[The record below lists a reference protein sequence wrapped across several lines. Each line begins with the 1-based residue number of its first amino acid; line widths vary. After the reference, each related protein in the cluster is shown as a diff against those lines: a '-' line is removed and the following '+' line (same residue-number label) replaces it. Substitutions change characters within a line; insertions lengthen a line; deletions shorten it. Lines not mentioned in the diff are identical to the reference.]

1 MNFELTDEQRQAKE
15 TARRLVV
22 REIEPIVDEWDR
34 EGKFPQELVAKMGKE
49 GMFGCAFPP
58 EFGGSGFGFLAHA
71 VVCEEISKA
80 WSSLRSFFNT
90 QAMTVPLTILNHGTE
105 TQKKKYVKPLVAAEK
120 IGIIGITEPDVGSDV
135 AGINT
140 TARKVGD
147 RYVLNGSKTWI
158 SHAPV
163 FDCGIVLAKTDPKK
177 RHEGI
182 SIFIVERT
190 DKGLTAK
197 SIEHTLGH
205 LADPIG
211 EVIFEDC
218 EIPED
223 RLVGQEN
230 GGFAIITEALA
241 HGRLSVAA
249 GAVGVAQAC
258 FECAVKYANERTQ
271 FGQQIGKFQMV
282 QKMIADMACEIDAAR
297 LLVYR
302 CAFDKDMGRDSI
314 VSSAKAKLFASEV
327 VVRCAGWNM
336 EIHGGYGYS
345 KEYRAE
351 RLFRDAK
358 MYQIGEGTSNIQRI
372 IIAKDAL
379 GYQKSR

>member
-1 MNFELTDEQRQAKE
+1 MNFDLTDDLRQARE
-15 TARRLVV
+15 TARRFVA

-34 EGKFPQELVAKMGKE
+34 EGRFPRELISAMGE
-49 GMFGCAFPP
+49 QGMFGCVFPP
-58 EFGGSGFGFLAHA
+58 EHGGSGLGFLAHA
-71 VVCEEISKA
+71 LVCEEISKA

-90 QAMTVPLTILNHGTE
+90 QALTVPLTILSHGTE
-105 TQKKKYVKPLVAAEK
+105 AQKQKYVKPLVTAEK
-120 IGIIGITEPDVGSDV
+120 IGIIGITEPDIGSDV
-135 AGINT
+135 AGIKT
-140 TARKVGD
+140 TARKVGNN
-147 RYVLNGSKTWI
+147 YVLNGSKMWI

-163 FDCGIVLAKTDPKK
+163 FDCGIVLAKTDPTK
-177 RHEGI
+177 RHQGI

-190 DKGLTAK
+190 DPGLSVS
-197 SIEHTLGH
+197 SIEHKLGH

-211 EVIFEDC
+211 EVTLDDC
-218 EIPED
+218 KIPED
-223 RLVGQEN
+223 RLVGPEN
-230 GGFAIITEALA
+230 GGFPIIMDSLD

-258 FECAVKYANERTQ
+258 FECAKKYATERVQ
-271 FGQQIGKFQMV
+271 FGQPIGKFQMV
-282 QKMIADMACEIDAAR
+282 QKMIADMATEIDAAR

-302 CAFDKDMGRDSI
+302 CAFDKDRGRPST
-314 VSSAKAKLFASEV
+314 VSTAKAKLFASETAA
-327 VVRCAGWNM
+327 RCAGWNM
-336 EIHGGYGYS
+336 EIHGAYGYS

-379 GYQKSR
+379 GPLK